1 MDLSTILVPTDFSST
16 ADNALTYGAD
26 LAERTGA
33 ALHVLHVINEQD
45 PEWYDLADPLDMV
58 DDLRRQ
64 LHNQAQHKLAALD
77 AETKVETEV
86 AVDIS
91 FNVANSIHDYI
102 EDNDVD
108 MLVIGAH
115 GRTGV
120 REMVLGS
127 LAEKMLRHAACPVL
141 TVGEHAP
148 WEDTQQDLQVAD
160 ILAPVDFSEGSKYAL
175 RIAKS
180 FADLYKAHLD
190 VLFVAEE
197 RVVPQFH
204 DTGLPTMGVVRMDPD
219 IVARAE
225 PAITQLAADVGGPD
239 VPVTPRVREGG
250 AAKAITDLATERDSD
265 FIVMATRGL
274 SGMQRIF
281 MGSVTER
288 VVRAT
293 PCPVLVVRAPQ
304 AEEPQAEEPQAEEPH
319 AEEPEAEEEG

>member
-16 ADNALTYGAD
+16 AESALAYAAD

-33 ALHVLHVINEQD
+33 DLHVLHVINEQD
-45 PEWYDLADPLDMV
+45 PAWYDLADPLDMV

-64 LHNQAQHKLAALD
+64 LRNQAQHKLTALD
-77 AETKVETEV
+77 AETKVETKV
-86 AVDIS
+86 AIDIS
-91 FNVANSIHDYI
+91 FDVASSIHDYI
-102 EDNDVD
+102 EDKDVD
-108 MLVIGAH
+108 LLVIGAH

-127 LAEKMLRHAACPVL
+127 LTEKMLRHAACPVL
-141 TVGEHAP
+141 TVGLQAG
-148 WEDTQQDLQVAD
+148 WEDVQKNLEVAE

-180 FADLYKAHLD
+180 FADLYKAQLD
-190 VLFVAEE
+190 ALFVAEE
-197 RVVPQFH
+197 RIVPQFH

-225 PAITQLAADVGGPD
+225 PALTQLAADVGGPD
-239 VPVTPRVREGG
+239 VPVTPRVREGR
-250 AAKAITDLATERDSD
+250 AAQAITDFATERDSE

-274 SGMQRIF
+274 SGLQRVF
-281 MGSVTER
+281 VGSVTER

-293 PCPVLVVRAPQ
+293 PCPVLVVRVPD
-304 AEEPQAEEPQAEEPH
+304 
-319 AEEPEAEEEG
+319 AEEEG

>member
-16 ADNALTYGAD
+16 AENALAYAAD

-33 ALHVLHVINEQD
+33 ALHVLHVINQQN

-64 LHNQAQHKLAALD
+64 LRNQAQYKLANLD
-77 AETKVETEV
+77 AETEVETKITIE
-86 AVDIS
+86 IS
-91 FNVANSIHDYI
+91 FDVASSLHDYI
-102 EDNDVD
+102 DSRDVD
-108 MLVIGAH
+108 LLVIGAH

-127 LAEKMLRHAACPVL
+127 LTEKMLRHAACPVL
-141 TVGEHAP
+141 AVGQHVP
-148 WEDTQQDLQVAD
+148 WEDTRRELEVVSM
-160 ILAPVDFSEGSKYAL
+160 LAPVDFSDSSKYAL
-175 RIAKS
+175 RMAKS
-180 FADLYKAHLD
+180 FADLYKTQLD

-225 PAITQLAADVGGPD
+225 PAIEQLAADVGGPD
-239 VPVTPRVREGG
+239 VPITPRVREGR
-250 AAKAITDLATERDSD
+250 AAQAITDFATERDSD
-265 FIVMATRGL
+265 FIVLATRGL
-274 SGMQRIF
+274 SGLQRIF
-281 MGSVTER
+281 VGSVTER

-293 PCPVLVVRAPQ
+293 PCPVLVVRAP
-304 AEEPQAEEPQAEEPH
+304 H
-319 AEEPEAEEEG
+319 AEEEG